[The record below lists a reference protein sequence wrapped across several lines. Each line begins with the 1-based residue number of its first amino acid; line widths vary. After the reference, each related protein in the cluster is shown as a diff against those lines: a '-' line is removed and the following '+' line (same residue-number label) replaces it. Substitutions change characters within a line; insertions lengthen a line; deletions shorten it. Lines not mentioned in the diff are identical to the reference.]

1 MASCKCYT
9 KETIKYCETW
19 EKKENEFQWGSKIE
33 VTRWKM
39 MFMAGKSVSTKG
51 RELFFSVYE
60 QKKVIDLSQGQHL

>member
-1 MASCKCYT
+1 MG
-9 KETIKYCETW
+9 
-19 EKKENEFQWGSKIE
+19 KKENEFQWGSKIE

-60 QKKVIDLSQGQHL
+60 QKKIIDLSQGQHL